1 MLGAE
6 GRCFKGGVGQAREFF
21 LVFNKELEGV
31 GCLQVVLAE
40 LYRQCGQLYLQRRE
54 SLLCVG
60 IERGAVPFEGFIYAV
75 EQHLLLASEF
85 SVMFADMLHASE
97 QFLVE
102 QDAVAV
108 LGEHG
113 RELGSQHVHLVVSM
127 GAEQV
132 EEDVCSACQQFVC
145 AWQDGVFEG
154 GLVGIVCQQFDGFV
168 LLAHAFEYGWL
179 EVGCR
184 DAVEGDAIVWRAVF
198 GIQ

>member
-40 LYRQCGQLYLQRRE
+40 LYRQFGQLYLQRRE

-60 IERGAVPFEGFIYAV
+60 LERGAVPFEGFIYAV

-132 EEDVCSACQQFVC
+132 EEVAFGLVIVVD
-145 AWQDGVFEG
+145 DGVFEG

-168 LLAHAFEYGWL
+168 LLAHAFEYGRL